1 MADFQ
6 LFGYPDRLNT
16 LKSKEMKTANLF
28 RVILVIMFFVCNWT
42 ALKAKNIVHT
52 VDRGETIE
60 YIASVYGISVD
71 ALRAANPG
79 LETFY
84 TGMDITIPIEKTDAR
99 LEEQKL
105 SVQNSLYSEAMA
117 LMQEGKY
124 KEAVKLY
131 DKILVDGRTPLAV
144 YYNRGKAQYSR
155 GKLNESIVD
164 FNYVVQYDKDNSYPD
179 AENLLAE
186 VKRKKEIKDAER
198 QQMWANIGVALATT
212 AQVAANAYVAHENEK
227 AQRKT
232 SGNNGVSK
240 NYEGM
245 TMAEKL
251 NNPAYLNSEYNRL
264 LNQSIQEVQ
273 IQEMQEYQQAR
284 IGYQQM
290 TGKDLSLDEFR
301 AQKGAAILA
310 LKEEGIDVI
319 GDMNDLNRKNRQEF
333 RAGIAQDRADRL
345 QRIKEENAL
354 RYGTSS
360 VSSTPTNTSYG
371 KNELNV
377 TSTSTTNVA
386 TAKKTPNIQ
395 IEKNR
400 LGGNDAHEQFKSNN
414 LNVNSSDYNYKK
426 RVNLYRADGSK
437 FLLAHSNV
445 ELYEKGAST
454 YVKMGSTFFLASTSA
469 SNSFDYKISYGA
481 TPLYFDK

>member
-1 MADFQ
+1 
-6 LFGYPDRLNT
+6 
-16 LKSKEMKTANLF
+16 MKTVNLF
-28 RVILVIMFFVCNWT
+28 RSMLIIILLVCNWVG
-42 ALKAKNIVHT
+42 AVAKNIVHT
-52 VDRGETIE
+52 IDRGETID
-60 YIASVYGISVD
+60 YIASVYGTSVE
-71 ALRAANPG
+71 AIRVANPG
-79 LETFY
+79 LTEFY
-84 TGMDITIPIEKTDAR
+84 IGMDIIIPVDKPSGK

-105 SVQNSLYSEAMA
+105 SVQNSLFSEAES
-117 LMQEGKY
+117 LRQKGKY

-131 DKILVDGRTPLAV
+131 DKIQIEGKTPLVV
-144 YYNRGKAQYSR
+144 YYNRGKVQFER
-155 GKLNESIVD
+155 GKLNESITD
-164 FNYVVQYDKDNSYPD
+164 LNYVVQNDSDGSYPG

-186 VKRKKEIKDAER
+186 VKRQKEIKDAER

-212 AQVAANAYVAHENEK
+212 AHVAANVYVAHETEK
-227 AQRKT
+227 AQRKS
-232 SGNNGVSK
+232 SGNNGVPK

-319 GDMNDLNRKNRQEF
+319 GEMNDLNRKNRQEF
-333 RAGIAQDRADRL
+333 RAGIAQDKADRL

-360 VSSTPTNTSYG
+360 GSSTPTNTSDG
-371 KNELNV
+371 KNERNV
-377 TSTSTTNVA
+377 IATSTTNEA
-386 TAKKTPNIQ
+386 TTKRTPNIQ

-400 LGGNDAHEQFKSNN
+400 LEGNDAHEQFKRNN

-454 YVKMGSTFFLASTSA
+454 YVKMGSTYFLASTSA
-469 SNSFDYKISYGA
+469 SNGFNYKISYGA